1 MVIWSWEIQDLP
13 ELDIEAALAL
23 IIETIDA
30 VDGGTLMV
38 ATQEEE
44 VFRVLDLVR
53 QQQTH
58 CL

>member
-1 MVIWSWEIQDLP
+1 MTSADLELEIKDLP
-13 ELDIEAALAL
+13 ELDIEATLAL

-44 VFRVLDLVR
+44 VFGVLDLV
-53 QQQTH
+53 
-58 CL
+58 C